1 MSGPINLTEVDFDQ
15 IKENLISYLKSTK
28 QFTDYDFRGS
38 NLQVILN
45 LIAYQA
51 QLNSYS
57 ANMIANESFLASS
70 SIRKNVVANARTIG
84 YVPRSARSATTNIDL
99 SVQLNKDNYPQGFP
113 KTLTILPGRIAIVK
127 NGNIASTFNINQPE
141 VASVTSSGLCEFLD
155 VKIYEGVLL
164 YDTFEVD
171 ESKFNQKFLLE
182 NKNIDTTSL
191 LVEVQEDPNQNE
203 VVPYIE
209 AKNFVELTSESRTY
223 WIEEIDKEYYELVF
237 GDGYFG
243 RKLKNG
249 AKIFVSYISTNG
261 EMGNGFQNTSN
272 FTFIGKVNDSYNNK
286 VLEKI
291 NVDTVG
297 ITEGGS
303 SIEEESSIKFR
314 APREYASQSRCVV
327 SEDYETLVRKVFP
340 SVDAVYVYGGETLPI
355 PEYGRV
361 YVVIKPTAGDKLS
374 NLTKKYIKD
383 SLDPFRVASLDI
395 NIIDPLVLNIELNSQ
410 VYYDELKTR
419 KDSYAIKSLINE
431 SLENFKK
438 SSTTPNFGGSI
449 RYSKLIGS
457 IDDADHSITRN
468 ETALT
473 LRRDIT
479 VVPNTDATYEICF
492 DQYIKPDKDI
502 ASLYSSGF
510 FLELENSR
518 DLKTYYFEN
527 DPKTIRYERNI
538 ETDFNELVSDI
549 YCFYF
554 NELNQKVRVNF
565 FTKPET
571 ELKDLIGRNSST
583 SVKRL
588 EIQDPGSGF
597 KQADSLFNVSTT
609 TNGTG
614 SGLKVDMLVNSQG
627 NISAV
632 NPSSENLGL
641 NYKVGDIITVE
652 SPKDNYKPVTFTV
665 VELNDGTG
673 IVPFGK
679 LYFERGEVLLGYE
692 LDNGINFISTS
703 NADNIIEVRSTP
715 NNNDIV
721 AERDVYINL
730 DIAKSNIQ
738 VNIDTEVSSS

>member
-84 YVPRSARSATTNIDL
+84 YVPRSSRSATTTFDL
-99 SVQLNKDNYPQGFP
+99 SVQLSESNYPQGFP
-113 KTLTILPGRIAIVK
+113 KTLTILPGRIARIK
-127 NGNIASTFNINQPE
+127 NGLQSLTFNINQPE
-141 VASVTSSGLCEFLD
+141 IASVTSTGYCEFLD
-155 VKIYEGVLL
+155 VRIYEGVLINH
-164 YDTFEVD
+164 TFEVD
-171 ESKFNQKFLLE
+171 ESEFNQKFILE

-191 LVEVQEDPNQNE
+191 LVEVQEDPNQSE
-203 VVPYIE
+203 VIPYIE
-209 AKNFVELTSESRTY
+209 AQNFVELTSNSKTY
-223 WIEEIDKEYYELVF
+223 WIEEVDKEYYELVF

-249 AKIFVSYISTNG
+249 AKIYVNYISTSG
-261 EMGNGFQNTSN
+261 EIGNGIGDVNN
-272 FTFIGKVNDSYNNK
+272 FTFIGSVIDSYNNK
-286 VLEKI
+286 IPETIVI
-291 NVDTVG
+291 DVVG
-297 ITEGGS
+297 ITDGGS
-303 SIEEESSIKFR
+303 SIEDESSIKFR
-314 APREYASQSRCVV
+314 APREYSSQSRCVV
-327 SEDYETLVRKVFP
+327 SEDYETLVRRIYP
-340 SVDAVYVYGGETLPI
+340 SVDAVYSYGGENLPI

-361 YVVIKPTAGDKLS
+361 YVVIKPKTGDKLS

-383 SLDPFRVASLDI
+383 SLDPFRVGSLDI
-395 NIIDPLVLNIELNSQ
+395 NIVDPLILNIELNSQ

-419 KDSYAIKSLINE
+419 KDSYAIASLVND

-468 ETALT
+468 ETTLT

-479 VVPNTDATYEICF
+479 VVLNTDATYEICF
-492 DQYIKPDKDI
+492 NQFIESNKDI
-502 ASLYSSGF
+502 STLYSSGF
-510 FLELENSR
+510 FLELNNSR
-518 DLKTYYFEN
+518 DLRTYYFEN
-527 DPKTIRYERNI
+527 DPKTIRYERNVD
-538 ETDFNELVSDI
+538 TDFNELVSDV

-554 NELNQKVRVNF
+554 NEINQKVRVNF
-565 FTKPET
+565 YTKPKT
-571 ELKDLIGRNSST
+571 ELKDLVGKNSST

-588 EIQDPGSGF
+588 EIQDPGTGF
-597 KQADSLFNVSTT
+597 KPAESMFGVSTT
-609 TNGTG
+609 SNGDGT
-614 SGLKVDMLVNSQG
+614 GLKVDLLVNSQG
-627 NISAV
+627 NIIAV
-632 NPSSENLGL
+632 TTSVDNFGL
-641 NYKVGDIITVE
+641 NYKVGDVITVE
-652 SPKDNYKPVTFTV
+652 SPKDNSKSATFIV
-665 VELNDGTG
+665 AELNDGTG

-679 LYFERGEVLLGYE
+679 LYHERGEVLLGYE
-692 LDNGINFISTS
+692 LDNGIRFISTS
-703 NADNIIEVRSTP
+703 NADNVIEVRSNP
-715 NNNDIV
+715 NSNDIV

-738 VNIDTEVSSS
+738 INIDTEVSTS